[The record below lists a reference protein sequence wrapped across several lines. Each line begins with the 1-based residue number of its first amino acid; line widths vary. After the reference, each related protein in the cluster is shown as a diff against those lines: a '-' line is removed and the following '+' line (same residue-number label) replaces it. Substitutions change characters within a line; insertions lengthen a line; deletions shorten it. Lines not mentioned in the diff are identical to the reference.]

1 MAGKPVGLL
10 SELIVV
16 INDNNDNAVHVYRT
30 KSWTVLVVTVT
41 AKIVTI
47 KCLIVLSLFP
57 FYFSI
62 KVSTIIALGI
72 QQQYK
77 ADQAHAHKTMTT
89 IK

>member
-1 MAGKPVGLL
+1 MHGWKPVGLL

-47 KCLIVLSLFP
+47 KCLIVLSLFIFI
-57 FYFSI
+57 FYKSWHDN
-62 KVSTIIALGI
+62 STGYTIAV
-72 QQQYK
+72 
-77 ADQAHAHKTMTT
+77 
-89 IK
+89 

>member
-10 SELIVV
+10 SKLIVV
-16 INDNNDNAVHVYRT
+16 INDNNDNAVHDVYRT

-57 FYFSI
+57 FYFLLKLAQSE
-62 KVSTIIALGI
+62 
-72 QQQYK
+72 
-77 ADQAHAHKTMTT
+77 
-89 IK
+89 